1 MAASEGLR
9 RQAQVTSGGAIGG
22 GKRPPGGR
30 GQPWKKVPTDKPVVP
45 LPTIK
50 QVRVYSLSLVS
61 LRSLSDRLTD
71 MQEEDVE
78 VQTSQD
84 TSTQK
89 SKTIGGQQ

>member
-1 MAASEGLR
+1 M
-9 RQAQVTSGGAIGG
+9 
-22 GKRPPGGR
+22 
-30 GQPWKKVPTDKPVVP
+30 VPTDKPVVP

-61 LRSLSDRLTD
+61 SRSLSDRLTD

-89 SKTIGGQQ
+89 SKTIGGQITSLYPVRVSYRDSRRILTLTLS